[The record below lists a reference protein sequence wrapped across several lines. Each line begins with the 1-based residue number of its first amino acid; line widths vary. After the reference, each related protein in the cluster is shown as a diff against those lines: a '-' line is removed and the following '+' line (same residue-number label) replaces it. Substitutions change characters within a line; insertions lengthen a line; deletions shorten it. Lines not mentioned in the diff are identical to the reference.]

1 MWEYRLSSILPGSLK
16 SITQI
21 SRGRSRAFTELCRL
35 IRKGALGALSV
46 TR

>member
-1 MWEYRLSSILPGSLK
+1 MWEYRLGWFLLGSLK

-21 SRGRSRAFTELCRL
+21 SRGRSRCFTELCRL